1 MKNKLQNPLVLK
13 NVFHL
18 DLGCNP
24 QSHEMDSYA
33 SEAVFL
39 VLLVTTP
46 KLFKNPL
53 TNKNVSRAFICSNDK
68 TSTNFQNVFSL

>member
-1 MKNKLQNPLVLK
+1 MPFFITYSYWFNDKVSEKNDMIKKYEEQTSKPLGTK

-18 DLGCNP
+18 DLGCNCNP

-46 KLFKNPL
+46 I
-53 TNKNVSRAFICSNDK
+53 T
-68 TSTNFQNVFSL
+68 